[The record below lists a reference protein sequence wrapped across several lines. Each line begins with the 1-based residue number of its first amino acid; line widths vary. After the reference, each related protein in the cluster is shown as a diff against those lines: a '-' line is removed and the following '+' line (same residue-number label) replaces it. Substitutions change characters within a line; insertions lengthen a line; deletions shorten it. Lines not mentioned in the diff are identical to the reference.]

1 MIIRRD
7 SKPDEKNI
15 IFTTFV
21 YKMSLKYFIFIS
33 IVKVAACLKIEYVR
47 RCELNRTIDKNH
59 DEWDEINMFCV
70 IE

>member
-15 IFTTFV
+15 IFTTF